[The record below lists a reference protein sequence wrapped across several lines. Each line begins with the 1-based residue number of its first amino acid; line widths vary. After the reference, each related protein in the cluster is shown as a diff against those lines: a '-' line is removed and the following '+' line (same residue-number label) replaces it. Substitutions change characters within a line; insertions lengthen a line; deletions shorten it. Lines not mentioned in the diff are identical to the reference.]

1 MIADIYHD
9 LRYGFRMLRK
19 QPGFAAIAIFALA
32 LGIGANT
39 AIFSVVNS
47 VLLRP
52 LPYADPARL
61 MAVWETNA
69 HLGPAMRNRNEVALG
84 NFRDW
89 RARSRV
95 FDQFG
100 ALFHANVNLTGIA
113 EPERIQSV
121 VVTTNLFQ
129 LLGVQ
134 PMLGRSFSPDEEKPD
149 SPRVVILSHSLW
161 QQRFGSDQN
170 LLGKIL
176 TLNGNPVTVIGI
188 MPPAFELQF
197 PSSMRV
203 DMWLPM
209 RFEAND
215 FDRKTH
221 YLYVLARLKQGVL
234 REQAQAEMNVIA
246 GQLQQQH
253 PDTNAEKGI
262 NVVPL
267 HKQIVGDI
275 QSYLYVLFAAVGF
288 VLLIA
293 CANVANLLLA
303 RVAARRRE
311 VAVRIALGASRRR
324 IICQLL
330 TESLML
336 SALGGLLGLL
346 LAYWGIDLLV
356 ALTPPDV
363 PRLREI
369 GLHAPVFGWTLAISI
384 LTGVLFGLA
393 PALQASK
400 PDVNDALKESGG
412 RNPGGLQGS
421 RVRNLL
427 VVSEVALAVLLL
439 VGAGLMIKS
448 FARLRQVDPGFE
460 PKNLLTMNISLPRQK
475 YREPQQANIF
485 FEQLLQRVKA
495 VAGVESVG
503 GIDPLPLS
511 DSNVTT
517 GFVVEGAP
525 FLELANRPEVGER
538 AVTPDYFQTMRIPV
552 LKGRA
557 FTGQDRDNTPPVIVI
572 NEALARRYWP
582 NEEAVGKR
590 LGFDDSN
597 KQVWREIVG
606 VVGNVK
612 HQSLDAEA
620 KPEVYFPYQQYP
632 KNFMSLVVRTA
643 SDPAG
648 MMAAIR
654 NQVLSIDKDQPV
666 FDIKTMDQRIA
677 KSVAPS
683 RFVML
688 LLGIFSALA
697 LVLAAVGIYGVMA
710 YLVTQRTREIGI
722 RMAIGAQPRDVFR
735 MVIGQGM
742 MLALIGVGIG
752 LVGAFGLTR
761 LMTSMLF
768 GVEPTD
774 PVTFA
779 IISVLLVLVALV
791 ACYLPSRRAT
801 KVDPTVSLR
810 YE

>member
-1 MIADIYHD
+1 MQTLWQD
-9 LRYGFRMLRK
+9 LRYGFRMLLKR
-19 QPGFAAIAIFALA
+19 PGFTAIAIFALA

-39 AIFSVVNS
+39 AIFSVVNA

-69 HLGPAMRNRNEVALG
+69 QLGPAMRNRNEVALG

-89 RARSRV
+89 RARSQV

-100 ALFHANVNLTGIA
+100 ALFYANVNLTGVA

-134 PMLGRSFSPDEEKPD
+134 QMLGRSFSPDEEKPE
-149 SPRVVILSHSLW
+149 SRRVVILSHSLW
-161 QQRFGSDQN
+161 QQRFGSNQD
-170 LLGKIL
+170 LLGRVL

-188 MPPAFELQF
+188 MPAAFELQF

-209 RFEAND
+209 RLDAND

-221 YLYVLARLKQGVL
+221 YLYVLGRLKQGAS
-234 REQAQAEMNVIA
+234 REQAQAEMNLIA
-246 GQLQQQH
+246 GQLQQEH
-253 PDTNAEKGI
+253 PETNAEHGG

-303 RVAARRRE
+303 RVATRYRE
-311 VAVRIALGASRRR
+311 VAVRIALGASRGRLIR
-324 IICQLL
+324 QLL

-346 LAYWGIDLLV
+346 LANWGIDVLV
-356 ALTPPDV
+356 SLTPADV
-363 PRLREI
+363 PRLHEI

-393 PALQASK
+393 PALQASR

-412 RNPGGLQGS
+412 RSPGGLRSS
-421 RVRNLL
+421 RMRNLL
-427 VVSEVALAVLLL
+427 VVSELALAVLLL

-448 FARLRQVDPGFE
+448 FVRLQQVTPGFE

-475 YREPQQANIF
+475 YREPQQANLF
-485 FEQLLQRVKA
+485 FEQLLQHVST

-517 GFVVEGAP
+517 GFVVQGAP
-525 FLELANRPEVGER
+525 YLAPANRPDVGER
-538 AVTPDYFQTMRIPV
+538 AVTPGYFQTMRIPV
-552 LKGRA
+552 LKGRS
-557 FTGQDRDNTPPVIVI
+557 FTEQDRDNTPRVIVI

-582 NEEAVGKR
+582 NEEPVEKR
-590 LGFDDSN
+590 LGFDDSS

-648 MMAAIR
+648 MMPAIR
-654 NQVLSIDKDQPV
+654 NQVLSLDKDQPV
-666 FDIKTMDQRIA
+666 FDMKTMEQRLA

-688 LLGIFSALA
+688 LLGVFSALA
-697 LVLAAVGIYGVMA
+697 LILAAVGIYGVMA
-710 YLVTQRTREIGI
+710 YLVTQRTQEIGI
-722 RMAIGAQPRDVFR
+722 RMALGAQKRDVLK
-735 MVIGQGM
+735 MIVGQGM
-742 MLALIGVGIG
+742 ALTLAGVVIG
-752 LVGAFGLTR
+752 LIASFALTR
-761 LMTSMLF
+761 LMRTLLFEVAPVDATTFIVVSVVLTS
-768 GVEPTD
+768 
-774 PVTFA
+774 
-779 IISVLLVLVALV
+779 VALL
-791 ACYLPSRRAT
+791 ACYFPARRAT
-801 KVDPTVSLR
+801 KVDPLAALR